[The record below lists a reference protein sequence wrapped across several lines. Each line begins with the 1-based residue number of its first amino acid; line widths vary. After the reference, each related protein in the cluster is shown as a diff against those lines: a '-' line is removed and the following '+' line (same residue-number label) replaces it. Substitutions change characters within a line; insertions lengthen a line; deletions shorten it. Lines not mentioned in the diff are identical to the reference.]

1 MRFKAD
7 ENLPLE
13 VAELFRQAGHDL
25 HTVLDEALGGQ
36 PDSRIAD
43 ACLTEK
49 RSLITLDLDFADIRT
64 FPPAEYQGLIVLRP
78 LTQHVSAI
86 VRLAQQAMA
95 LLASEPLTGRLW
107 IVEENQI
114 RIRE

>member
-13 VAELFRQAGHDL
+13 VSELFRQAGHDL

-43 ACLTEK
+43 ACLIEK
-49 RSLITLDLDFADIRT
+49 RCLITLDLDFADIRT
-64 FPPAEYQGLIVLRP
+64 FPPAGYQGLIVLRP
-78 LTQHVSAI
+78 STQHVSAI
-86 VRLAQQAMA
+86 IRLAQQVMA
-95 LLASEPLTGRLW
+95 LLESEPLTGRLW
-107 IVEENQI
+107 IVEENHI